1 MRFVCVFMAATRV
14 RNVNRNFNIIRDQ
27 TQLLARV
34 RLTSARAKP
43 DEGGGDERNGI
54 PYNSHFP
61 RNKGVSFIHS
71 SVDCS
76 IVYSFLKF

>member
-43 DEGGGDERNGI
+43 DEGGGTKETGFLIIHTFRET
-54 PYNSHFP
+54 
-61 RNKGVSFIHS
+61 RACLSFTHLWT
-71 SVDCS
+71 V
-76 IVYSFLKF
+76 V